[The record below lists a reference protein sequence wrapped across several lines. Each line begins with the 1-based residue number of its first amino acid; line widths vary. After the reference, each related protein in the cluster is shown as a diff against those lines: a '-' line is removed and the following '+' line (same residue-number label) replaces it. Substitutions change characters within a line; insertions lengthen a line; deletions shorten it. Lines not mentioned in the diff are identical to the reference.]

1 MSKIAFSSSLAQN
14 TTFNHTNKTITVSA
28 KFFRA
33 AKDPTTNEFS
43 DLMMMREICPGYE
56 IITRTHRSPRKTE
69 KSKNIKKFVS
79 YDKMEK
85 YIKLLPD
92 SEKLLDQLK
101 TVKAY
106 ADAHNYAASIV
117 FNWFNETFPD
127 HRYAPKIDDNGKL
140 FARVNV
146 VNIEDYKKS
155 LEAKERA
162 REEAKKKAELPQAS
176 DPQDTDTLQEVV

>member
-43 DLMMMREICPGYE
+43 DLMMMREICPNYE
-56 IITRTHRSPRKTE
+56 IITRTHRSPRKMK

-85 YIKLLPD
+85 YI
-92 SEKLLDQLK
+92 SLLDNSDELLCQYQI
-101 TVKAY
+101 VKDFA
-106 ADAHNYAASIV
+106 ACRRNSASIV
-117 FNWFNETFPD
+117 FKWFNESFPD
-127 HRYAPKIDDNGKL
+127 YRNDPKTDKNGKL
-140 FARVNV
+140 VAKVNV
-146 VNIEDYKKS
+146 IS
-155 LEAKERA
+155 F
-162 REEAKKKAELPQAS
+162 EELKKKAELPQAA
-176 DPQDTDTLQEVV
+176 DPQDTDALQEVI

>member
-1 MSKIAFSSSLAQN
+1 MYNSALAKKP
-14 TTFNHTNKTITVSA
+14 TINHTNKTITVSD

-33 AKDPTTNEFS
+33 ASDPFSNEAA
-43 DLMMMREICPGYE
+43 DIMLLREKFPGYE

-69 KSKNIKKFVS
+69 KRKSVPKFVS
-79 YDKMEK
+79 YEKMET

-92 SEKLLDQLK
+92 SEKLLKELK
-101 TVKAY
+101 LVKDFAKSRR
-106 ADAHNYAASIV
+106 NSASIV

-162 REEAKKKAELPQAS
+162 REEAKKDAELPQAA
-176 DPQDTDTLQEVV
+176 DPQGTDTLQEVV